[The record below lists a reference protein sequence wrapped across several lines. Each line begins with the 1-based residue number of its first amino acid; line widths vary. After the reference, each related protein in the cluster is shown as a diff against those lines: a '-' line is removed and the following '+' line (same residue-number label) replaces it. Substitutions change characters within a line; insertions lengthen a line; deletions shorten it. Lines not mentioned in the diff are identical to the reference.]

1 MESMLK
7 KCVLTLVLVWGM
19 GAATEPEVSFSGPAR
34 VGQLKL
40 EPGLYKVKLIGTVA
54 MFTSTATGKSYSA
67 VTRAEKSSQ
76 RASFTAVMGATEDGV
91 QRVETI
97 IIIAGSEYR
106 LNFK

>member
-7 KCVLTLVLVWGM
+7 KCVLTLTLVFGM
-19 GAATEPEVSFSGPAR
+19 AAATEPEVSFSGPAR
-34 VGQLKL
+34 LGQLKL
-40 EPGLYKVKLIGTVA
+40 EPGLYKLKLIGTVA
-54 MFTSTATGKSYSA
+54 MFTSAATGKSYST

-76 RASFTAVMGATEDGV
+76 RSTFTAVMGATEDGV
-91 QRVETI
+91 QRVEI

>member
-34 VGQLKL
+34 LGQLKL

-76 RASFTAVMGATEDGV
+76 RATFTAVMGATEDGV

-97 IIIAGSEYR
+97 IIAGSEYR